1 MIRNYFKTAAR
12 TLWKHRGTTAI
23 NGIGLAVSLAVALLV
38 LLFVRQ
44 QWRMD
49 RFHSDSEKIQ
59 RVTTLDQSGGLHYA
73 TAPKPLPTAL
83 RGSIGSGFGAVA

>member
-1 MIRNYFKTAAR
+1 MIRSYLKTAVR

-38 LLFVRQ
+38 LLFMRQ

-59 RVTTLDQSGGLHYA
+59 RVTTLDQSDGFRYA
-73 TAPKPLPTAL
+73 TAPRPATDSRRAV
-83 RGSIGSGFGAVA
+83 GSGFGAVA